1 MMKLLVTKLSQILMK
16 YQMWQI
22 RGIQEIL
29 SRLIPIFSAD
39 AGRFYMHYSNLASLI
54 IADGCKLGSSDFL
67 ADVVAVA
74 V

>member
-1 MMKLLVTKLSQILMK
+1 MRLQVTKLSQILMMS
-16 YQMWQI
+16 QMWQI
-22 RGIQEIL
+22 LGIQAIL

-39 AGRFYMHYSNLASLI
+39 AGRFYMHYSSFASLI
-54 IADGCKLGSSDFL
+54 IADGCNPGSLDFL

>member
-1 MMKLLVTKLSQILMK
+1 MHLQVTKLSQILMK
-16 YQMWQI
+16 SQMWQI
-22 RGIQEIL
+22 LGIQAIL

-39 AGRFYMHYSNLASLI
+39 AGLFYMHYSSLASLI
-54 IADGCKLGSSDFL
+54 IVDGCNLGSSDFL

>member
-1 MMKLLVTKLSQILMK
+1 MMKLQVTKLSQILMK
-16 YQMWQI
+16 SQMWQI
-22 RGIQEIL
+22 LGIQAIL

-39 AGRFYMHYSNLASLI
+39 AGRFYMHYSSFASLI
-54 IADGCKLGSSDFL
+54 IADGCNPGSSDFL

>member
-1 MMKLLVTKLSQILMK
+1 MKLLVTKLSQILMK

-22 RGIQEIL
+22 LGIQAIL

-39 AGRFYMHYSNLASLI
+39 VGLFYMHYSSFASLI
-54 IADGCKLGSSDFL
+54 IADGCSLGSSDFL